1 MSDELAK
8 QLKQIGITEQKRIDE
23 FNPFAG
29 MTGANEQQATE
40 SMQTVTDFENS
51 EATQKNYS
59 LVMEALSRNKSFISS
74 LADPASIADDG
85 PVEMLRDDTLRISSK
100 VNKALEA
107 GDWSDVEKKAYI
119 DLKSDFDK
127 VSITGLSEH
136 ATFIKDYGIDLLAN
150 FETVPVFASMLF
162 SGGGSATAVAGTQ
175 TAARLA
181 FKKAL
186 EKTAAI
192 TSTKKGAGAYA
203 AAFAGTDDVA
213 RQALNM
219 QTGEQLEYSLGST
232 AFAVGIGAAAGYGV
246 KAGIDKYAA
255 RKLQKSLDIE
265 KVTPLQEKDGIKLL
279 EKATTTGVLPKKPI
293 NDILKDL
300 GKRLEAGEDLQWK
313 DIKSVLNSY
322 DFIGAIGGGE
332 QTVDDLTDLMY
343 QSIKTGDNGLE
354 VRSKLAFNMY
364 RVGTNLLGKAVG
376 QAPGMLSAF
385 VPFSKTAA
393 SLRSALSHRFDQ
405 KWTTT
410 DSLVGADFSEVATRY
425 SSELTTSYRETI
437 EPFALNAL
445 TGDLSEKVN
454 TALNAAVRGV
464 ASGDKQIDLA
474 AEKIKA
480 QFKKVGKL
488 LKKNKV
494 IQHNVENYIPRNWDR
509 KAIADRQEE
518 FAALLVKNK
527 EASNMDEARSIVESM
542 LDKQNQLN
550 SGSAGHFFSTTR
562 SFENLN
568 DADFVDFLDTD
579 LLSSIM
585 SYNHQAGIGLAK
597 VKVLGVTNE
606 EQFINKWVKTIDKEM
621 QSSGASLTRKDKQ
634 SLVDLYRVTTG
645 ENLERYSDGVQNVS
659 DIYSL
664 ATRVALLPGATLS
677 SVTEPIINMSR
688 AGVVNSVKGFAEALE
703 LSFKSITGDMH
714 TKLRTNHNLTAME
727 AHREMQKVGVAIN
740 QAESQL
746 GNRLGG
752 NDIVNESMQKAN
764 NLFFRG
770 IFLDQWT
777 KFVQRVSYV
786 SGRNMIKENLEFLS
800 KQAGLPE
807 TRKTKTILGEL
818 NDAGVD
824 AEQGVAWIRNGSK
837 TSDDFNQN
845 ISNGAARYSNSIILQ
860 PTAQSGQKPMWHSK
874 PTTSVFFQLLGYPA
888 AFTNT
893 VLKGAAKGL
902 YKDPVRNTAKTA
914 MAAILMT
921 ETARWANWA
930 RSRGESE
937 SRVSPFEARTK
948 AIARWGGFGYV
959 PDSIIRSQKSS
970 MFNQNA
976 ATALLPLTGP
986 IVGDVSNLLSGRI
999 IETLGQK
1006 LPGYAIGTTVLG
1018 RDEMRKY
1025 RKNLKELDKDLKDA
1039 LVPEFKNDAG
1049 RSSFEKGGTVNVPN
1063 APAEPDER
1071 INKVSGLP
1079 YSYEAG
1085 SAFMDEDNPFKI
1097 QRQGFNI
1104 GGAAAKGL
1112 ATLINS
1118 STDGLLQP
1126 KVVGELAKNIQ
1137 NKVVNKKQEVYV
1149 DPDGMFF
1156 DPAAQ
1161 KVYVEDAV
1169 KNILSSSP
1177 TSKIKNQEAD
1187 ADGVLFEE
1195 LSLMLDDVKVNKSL
1209 LLDEPIEFSP
1219 DIEGMDRLVNYFST
1233 RLREEPEA
1241 AHLNTAGL
1249 DKAARIQ
1256 IAKLSQQGEDLEG
1269 LLTELPGIS
1278 SQVKQNM
1285 PSDRRLLNTEE
1296 FLSTS
1301 QEKNLQH
1308 RTVVSYG
1315 ETDFEIAF
1323 ALARETGVHVGTT
1336 GQANLIAARH
1346 LNKEKAISQ
1355 LQLNRKINQGEID
1368 SFFENELKL
1377 LQKQSDQNGKN
1388 YSMPSISTT
1397 SGYINVKNPLVV
1409 EQDFGYWGPMDIL
1422 LGADF
1427 EDEVINA
1434 FGSKLTNERF
1444 KVFEMLKNQAQ
1455 DLAEYKIEMFDNI
1468 RGAESLDEMREVITD
1483 KMRMELQQAEL
1494 SKELQSFLTE
1504 AGYDSIKYKN
1514 TVESVLENESEYSY
1528 ILFKPEQFKSAGSS
1542 FDISDKRQTFNIGGV
1557 AAKVLTKAFSP
1568 KGDSGFF
1575 SYAEKAAQAMSRTKG
1590 TGDEFIS
1597 ELTSKKINVQQDEL
1611 EWTGFLS
1618 EFKGKPKT
1626 TKDEV
1631 VSFLAAN
1638 RLDVEEA
1645 VGRDIPGKLDFGTV
1659 ANDATMLKGMDADFA
1674 TKPIHKEYTWDGQA
1688 TENYREVVL
1697 KLPKNKQSGLEPYR
1711 HPEHFPE
1718 DQENILAHV
1727 RFSDIVSADG
1737 KKILLIDEAQSDV
1750 HKQGSKFK
1758 YRDKNTDESRKVL
1771 REDASVKEENLLVQ
1785 QQELESEFSMLEEL
1799 ELTRELTPD
1808 EALRFDEVDRLLA
1821 QVDNEVEALSGVRS
1835 PFDDF
1840 NDVEELTEV
1849 PVDAVPFKQRKSSGW
1864 QQLTMKRS
1872 LIEAAKGGYDTLA
1885 LTTGQQQAAR
1895 YGDMI
1900 EDVSGMLKRYDKEYI
1915 NILNGFAAKYDAK
1928 VVMREVIDANDDIV
1942 EVPSLQITEQMRKD
1956 ILTGL
1961 PQFAEGGQVSAYE
1974 IQTGDTLS
1982 NIAKQHGTTVEQLAT
1997 DNEISDPN
2005 MIYAGR
2011 TINVPSAAG
2020 IIEPAA
2026 APISMPEP
2034 EVAPS
2039 PTAKPSML
2047 AEQVEQ
2053 AYTAGSEAVTE
2064 GLEASSEAVTEGLEA
2079 VSTSVGKGVGALRRM
2094 LGTDLGGSGRTA
2106 ENTAG
2111 SLRNSETTVD
2121 IPDFSPTQAV
2131 ADGKTWTLAGAE
2143 EGLNRVVETVDS
2155 VVDYFKNIDFGFSSL
2170 DEVAKANAAPETN
2183 ISDVKLP
2190 DFSSKGR
2197 TAENTT
2203 GATAKPKATEISMLG
2218 DMTID
2223 QIADAVASPEVDL
2236 SDTSIKMPD
2245 FSSKGR
2251 TAENTAGTTAEP
2263 EEIKL
2268 PAINFKPKDVEIES
2282 EKQMKDQESL
2292 VDTLKGFYN
2301 ASQTQVA
2308 KNLITFFNPLS
2319 GDKTEADYTDE
2330 ALEALK
2336 FATVNALKK
2345 GKKTLDYGDYNLKE
2359 SNVRAQVGSA
2369 KQRKKDN
2376 LEARM
2381 RTGNITPTEEAA
2393 FSVGGAGVTVEGDK
2407 VYVTDKYDFSK
2418 LERQMK
2424 AAIPDE
2430 YAKLRDWISNYKGN
2444 EFKSKIF
2451 VGTLKDLGL

>member
-8 QLKQIGITEQKRIDE
+8 QLRQIGITEQKRIDE

-107 GDWSDVEKKAYI
+107 GDWSDAEKKAYI

-136 ATFIKDYGIDLLAN
+136 ATFIKDYGIDLIAN
-150 FETVPVFASMLF
+150 FETVPLFASMLF
-162 SGGGSATAVAGTQ
+162 SGGGSAAAVAGTQ

-232 AFAVGIGAAAGYGV
+232 ALAVGIGAAAGYGV

-255 RKLQKSLDIE
+255 KKLQKSLDIE
-265 KVTPLQEKDGIKLL
+265 KVAPLQEKDGIKLL
-279 EKATTTGVLPKKPI
+279 EKVTTTGVLPKKPI
-293 NDILKDL
+293 DDILKDL
-300 GKRLEAGEDLQWK
+300 GKRWEAGEDLQWD
-313 DIKSVLNSY
+313 DIKSVLNQY
-322 DFIGAIGGGE
+322 DFIGAIGGG
-332 QTVDDLTDLMY
+332 QQSVDDLTDIMY

-354 VRSKLAFNMY
+354 VRNKLAFDIY
-364 RVGTNLLGKAVG
+364 RVGTNLVGKAVG

-454 TALNAAVRGV
+454 TALNAAIRGV

-703 LSFKSITGDMH
+703 ISFKTITGDMH

-727 AHREMQKVGVAIN
+727 AHREMQRVGTAIN

-837 TSDDFNQN
+837 TSDEFNQN

-937 SRVSPFEARTK
+937 SRVSPSEARIK

-959 PDSIIRSQKSS
+959 PDSIVRSQKSS

-976 ATALLPLTGP
+976 TTALLPLTGP

-1018 RDEMRKY
+1018 REEMKKY
-1025 RKNLKELDKDLKDA
+1025 RKNLRELDKDLKDA
-1039 LVPEFKNDAG
+1039 LVPQFKNDAG
-1049 RSSFEKGGTVNVPN
+1049 RSSFEKGGTVDVPN

-1195 LSLMLDDVKVNKSL
+1195 LSLMLDDVKINKAL
-1209 LLDEPIEFSP
+1209 LLDEPIEFTP
-1219 DIEGMDRLVNYFST
+1219 DVEGMDRLVNYFST

-1241 AHLNTAGL
+1241 SHLNTAGL
-1249 DKAARIQ
+1249 EKAAKIQ
-1256 IAKLSQQGEDLEG
+1256 IAKLSQQGEDLES

-1278 SQVKQNM
+1278 AQVKQNM

-1427 EDEVINA
+1427 EDEIINS

-1468 RGAESLDEMREVITD
+1468 RGAESIDEMREVITD

-1575 SYAEKAAQAMSRTKG
+1575 SYAEKAAQSMSRTKG
-1590 TGDEFIS
+1590 TGDEFIN

-1645 VGRDIPGKLDFGTV
+1645 VGKDIPGKLDFGTV
-1659 ANDATMLKGMDADFA
+1659 ADEATMLKGMDADFS
-1674 TKPIHKEYTWDGQA
+1674 TKPIHKQYTWDGNS

-1697 KLPKNKQSGLEPYR
+1697 KLPKDKQSGLEPYR

-1750 HKQGSKFK
+1750 HKQGSQFK
-1758 YRDKNTDESRKVL
+1758 YRDRNTDESKKVL
-1771 REDASVKEENLLVQ
+1771 REEASVKEENLLKQ
-1785 QQELESEFSMLEEL
+1785 QQELESEFVMLEEL
-1799 ELTRELTPD
+1799 ELMRELTPD
-1808 EALRFDEVDRLLA
+1808 EKLRFDEVDYLLA
-1821 QVDNEVEALSGVRS
+1821 GVDNEVEALYGVRS
-1835 PFDDF
+1835 PFDD
-1840 NDVEELTEV
+1840 ELSEV

-1885 LTTGQQQAAR
+1885 LTTGQQQVAR
-1895 YGDMI
+1895 YGDAI
-1900 EDVSGMLKRYDKEYI
+1900 EDVSGILRRYDKEYI

-1982 NIAKQHGTTVEQLAT
+1982 DIAKQHGTTVEQLAT

-2170 DEVAKANAAPETN
+2170 DEVAKANAAPETD

-2190 DFSSKGR
+2190 DFSSAGR
-2197 TAENTT
+2197 TAENTAGT
-2203 GATAKPKATEISMLG
+2203 TAEPKATEISMLG

-2251 TAENTAGTTAEP
+2251 TAENTTGATSKTNTSLLPENALAFAKFYAGNSLGLEGAGKDIDVKNFGTKQQDVLRQAMLNAAEDNRDYITYSDYP
-2263 EEIKL
+2263 DMASGERPDEFYRAKR
-2268 PAINFKPKDVEIES
+2268 KDRSLTDIV
-2282 EKQMKDQESL
+2282 KESL
-2292 VDTLKGFYN
+2292 LDPVFEMFTTTGVF
-2301 ASQTQVA
+2301 
-2308 KNLITFFNPLS
+2308 
-2319 GDKTEADYTDE
+2319 
-2330 ALEALK
+2330 K
-2336 FATVNALKK
+2336 F
-2345 GKKTLDYGDYNLKE
+2345 E
-2359 SNVRAQVGSA
+2359 
-2369 KQRKKDN
+2369 
-2376 LEARM
+2376 
-2381 RTGNITPTEEAA
+2381 
-2393 FSVGGAGVTVEGDK
+2393 
-2407 VYVTDKYDFSK
+2407 
-2418 LERQMK
+2418 
-2424 AAIPDE
+2424 
-2430 YAKLRDWISNYKGN
+2430 
-2444 EFKSKIF
+2444 
-2451 VGTLKDLGL
+2451 TLKDGKFNIIPDQYDFNASKNRKGKAKDEYGSLVHSAQDMAQTYTFNVKGKL

>member
-8 QLKQIGITEQKRIDE
+8 QLRQIGITEQKRIDE

-162 SGGGSATAVAGTQ
+162 SGGGSAAAVAGTQ

-293 NDILKDL
+293 DDILKDL

-332 QTVDDLTDLMY
+332 QTVDDLTDIMY

-364 RVGTNLLGKAVG
+364 RVGTNLVGKAVG

-445 TGDLSEKVN
+445 TGELSEKVN

-664 ATRVALLPGATLS
+664 ATRLALLPGATLS
-677 SVTEPIINMSR
+677 SVTEPIINLSR

-807 TRKTKTILGEL
+807 TRKTTTILGEL

-930 RSRGESE
+930 RSRGKSE
-937 SRVSPFEARTK
+937 SRVSPFEARKK

-1006 LPGYAIGTTVLG
+1006 LPGYAIGATVLG
-1018 RDEMRKY
+1018 SEEMKKY
-1025 RKNLKELDKDLKDA
+1025 SKNLRELDKDLKDA

-1659 ANDATMLKGMDADFA
+1659 ANEATMLKGMDADFA

-1821 QVDNEVEALSGVRS
+1821 QLDNEVEALSGVRS
-1835 PFDDF
+1835 PFD
-1840 NDVEELTEV
+1840 DVEELTEV

-2005 MIYAGR
+2005 MIYAGK

-2203 GATAKPKATEISMLG
+2203 GATAEPKATEISMLG

-2251 TAENTAGTTAEP
+2251 TAENTAGATSKTNTSLLP
-2263 EEIKL
+2263 ENALAFAKFYAGNALGLEGSGTDIDVKNFGTKQQEVLRQAIINAIKNNRDHITYSDYPDML
-2268 PAINFKPKDVEIES
+2268 SGERPDEFYKAKREDRSLTDIVK
-2282 EKQMKDQESL
+2282 ESL
-2292 VDTLKGFYN
+2292 LDPVFEMFTTTGVFKFEVLKDG
-2301 ASQTQVA
+2301 
-2308 KNLITFFNPLS
+2308 KFNIIP
-2319 GDKTEADYTDE
+2319 
-2330 ALEALK
+2330 
-2336 FATVNALKK
+2336 
-2345 GKKTLDYGDYNLKE
+2345 
-2359 SNVRAQVGSA
+2359 
-2369 KQRKKDN
+2369 
-2376 LEARM
+2376 
-2381 RTGNITPTEEAA
+2381 
-2393 FSVGGAGVTVEGDK
+2393 
-2407 VYVTDKYDFSK
+2407 DKYDFNASK
-2418 LERQMK
+2418 NRKGK
-2424 AAIPDE
+2424 AKDAYGSLVHSAQDTAQT
-2430 YAKLRDWISNYKGN
+2430 YTFNVKGKL
-2444 EFKSKIF
+2444 
-2451 VGTLKDLGL
+2451 